1 MAIELVQKYSP
12 YVDEIFAKES
22 KLDLLTNK
30 DYDFTG
36 AKSVKVYKITTAEMN
51 DYARNGYEESQKAN
65 WSRYGEVKDLAA
77 TTQHMILSKDRSF
90 TFAVDKMDSDETG
103 QALSGAS
110 ALARQVRAV
119 VVPEID
125 AYVYGEMCK
134 SAGTIPAPVTLTAS
148 NIYDEITKGTESLD
162 DAEVPE
168 ENRVLTVTPA
178 VYRLMKKSPDIVLN
192 TDIGADMRIKG
203 VIANLDGL
211 IVVKVPAKRLPAGFG
226 FMISHYSATTAPLKL
241 ADYRV
246 HQDPPGING
255 ELVEGRVVY
264 DAFVLDNKAKG
275 IYYQA
280 VNVDTV
286 DETGPTDETAGK
298 K

>member
-1 MAIELVQKYSP
+1 
-12 YVDEIFAKES
+12 
-22 KLDLLTNK
+22 
-30 DYDFTG
+30 
-36 AKSVKVYKITTAEMN
+36 MN

>member
-211 IVVKVPAKRLPAGFG
+211 TVVKVPAKRLPAGFG

-286 DETGPTDETAGK
+286 DETGPADETAGK

>member
-286 DETGPTDETAGK
+286 DETGSADKTAGK